1 MVPKKVSLRA
11 RVMGRVQGVGFRFFT
26 ECVAEEIGLYG
37 YVMNCRDG
45 SVEVMVEGEEEALEE
60 LLRRLKQ
67 GPPGARVEK
76 VEATRGSYTG
86 EFSGFSVRFGG

>member
-11 RVMGRVQGVGFRFFT
+11 RVMGRVQAVGFRFFT
-26 ECVAEEIGLYG
+26 ECVAEEIGLHG

-60 LLRRLKQ
+60 LLRRLEQ
-67 GPPGARVEK
+67 GPPGAWVEK
-76 VEATRGSYTG
+76 VEATWGSYTG
-86 EFSGFSVRFGG
+86 EFTRFSVRFGG

>member
-1 MVPKKVSLRA
+1 VSCGISKVFTDVIQVPQDSLRGA
-11 RVMGRVQGVGFRFFT
+11 LPPCG
-26 ECVAEEIGLYG
+26 EEIGLHG

-60 LLRRLKQ
+60 LLRRLEQ

-76 VEATRGSYTG
+76 VEATWGSYTG
-86 EFSGFSVRFGG
+86 EFTGFSVRFGG